1 MSETL
6 LMLLLV
12 LMLQVAAGQ
21 YRLVCPT
28 PLIKAAAGD
37 RAVIECHVDPPVNL
51 KTKTVEFSKVDPYEV
66 LLVHRS
72 GEVDPDQSS
81 SRISLSDEDLK
92 RGIVRL
98 QISPVQLSD
107 SGLYKIRIPQLKAH
121 CTFDLSVVKPEAPD
135 RIEDDNNSTTTP
147 PVENQ
152 PEDEKV
158 HFSARGCYGLIGVG
172 AVLGIIIIIII
183 TFIILKHKQ
192 IQHFWNQLRGREDQ
206 RAEPVEEEHE
216 MMELNRE
223 APELE

>member
-121 CTFDLSVVKPEAPD
+121 CTFDLSVEKKDPEQN
-135 RIEDDNNSTTTP
+135 RINTQDDNTTTETKP
-147 PVENQ
+147 KKPDENH
-152 PEDEKV
+152 V
-158 HFSARGCYGLIGVG
+158 GAIVGGILGAIVLAGLIL
-172 AVLGIIIIIII
+172 VLVKRRKKIWRKIG
-183 TFIILKHKQ
+183 
-192 IQHFWNQLRGREDQ
+192 G
-206 RAEPVEEEHE
+206 
-216 MMELNRE
+216 
-223 APELE
+223 